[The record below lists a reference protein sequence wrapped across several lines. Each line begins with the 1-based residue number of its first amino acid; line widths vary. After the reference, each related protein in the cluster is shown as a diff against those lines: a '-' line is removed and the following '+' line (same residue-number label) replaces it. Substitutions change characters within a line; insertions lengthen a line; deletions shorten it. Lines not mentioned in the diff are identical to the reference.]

1 MRDQNLKNEQDLI
14 AKLDQD
20 REWLLKNID
29 SGKWPKLRSEL
40 ANLERELSRFI
51 LRVREYN
58 SEKVHKN

>member
-29 SGKWPKLRSEL
+29 SGKWPKLRSQI
-40 ANLERELSRFI
+40 AALERELSRFI
-51 LRVREYN
+51 LRARENN
-58 SEKVHKN
+58 SESKTN